1 VIVKP
6 ATEKLVR
13 EYYGGALPLTLRG
26 YVMINDD
33 DEVVGVV
40 GFLRKSKDVMFMFSE
55 GKPEAYAARRTVA
68 KLARRMMRI
77 ADDNGWTL
85 IAEPAEDIPTAA
97 HFLSRLGFEP
107 DEEGLYKRWPGSQ
120 QPPPT

>member
-1 VIVKP
+1 MIVKP
-6 ATEKLVR
+6 ATEKLVK
-13 EYYGGALPLTLRG
+13 EYYGFAIPLTLRG
-26 YVMINDD
+26 YVMINDSG
-33 DEVVGVV
+33 EVVGVV

-55 GKPEAYAARRTVA
+55 GKPEAYVARRTVA

-85 IAEPAEDIPTAA
+85 VADPDKTIPTAEY
-97 HFLSRLGFEP
+97 FLTRLGFEP
-107 DEEGLYKRWPGSQ
+107 DGEGLYKRWPVSQ

>member
-6 ATEKLVR
+6 ATEKLVK
-13 EYYGGALPLTLRG
+13 EYYGFALPLTLRG
-26 YVMINDD
+26 YVVINDD
-33 DEVVGVV
+33 GEVVGVA
-40 GFLRKSKDVMFMFSE
+40 GFLRKSKGVMAVFSE
-55 GKPEAYAARRTVA
+55 GEPEAYEDKRMVV
-68 KLARRMMRI
+68 KLARYMMRL

-85 IAEPAEDIPTAA
+85 IADPDQTKPTAE

-107 DEEGLYKRWPGSQ
+107 DDEGFYTRWPVSQ